1 MNWKGRHEIFVS
13 SWSCRMHV
21 SMIEAKVLE
30 QAILFRHTFGVAT
43 SMDETLHW
51 KKYPSTAFS

>member
-1 MNWKGRHEIFVS
+1 
-13 SWSCRMHV
+13 MHV